1 MDQTTDRFA
10 EFSEFVTSVD
20 EFREVIGHPKDMV
33 KAKVIDHL
41 SDICREFIASSP
53 FILVGSS
60 NKAGRCEVS
69 PKGDPIGF
77 VHVLDDKHLV
87 IPDRPGNKLAA
98 TFSNLVENPF
108 VGLLFMVP
116 GKTETLRVSGEARI
130 VRDLGVRERLAVN
143 GRVPELAIVVY
154 VEHAEI
160 HCPKCMA
167 RSKLWQRESWP
178 ESDGL
183 ATIAEANVKH
193 GKLDMTPEELEQLA
207 VKGGLTKLY

>member
-60 NKAGRCEVS
+60 NEAGRCEVS

-87 IPDRPGNKLAA
+87 IVRRQDFWDHWLRNLGESLAH
-98 TFSNLVENPF
+98 L
-108 VGLLFMVP
+108 VGLIMRHA
-116 GKTETLRVSGEARI
+116 GDDASGALRVS
-130 VRDLGVRERLAVN
+130 
-143 GRVPELAIVVY
+143 Y
-154 VEHAEI
+154 V
-160 HCPKCMA
+160 
-167 RSKLWQRESWP
+167 
-178 ESDGL
+178 
-183 ATIAEANVKH
+183 
-193 GKLDMTPEELEQLA
+193 
-207 VKGGLTKLY
+207 